1 MAEANYTKD
10 LHHEYQAEMRK
21 LLAERFLYFCLGVS
35 AVTLFQAVTTG
46 YSDVIQPLWRW
57 FLQGDQR
64 ELAEQIR
71 LPGREQWVNVGQT
84 ILDAII
90 YGSAAYLAWRGTLRG
105 KPLDKLAADLLQISG
120 AVGMVLYAVITRAP
134 SNSLSSVFIA
144 HLMACA
150 FMPWTWRQALRPVVP
165 LLVLNA
171 ILVTLFYGGWFDLKL
186 IPQKLVSILLSPL
199 IILPGVAVAFI
210 KHFASVE
217 RFRTRFL
224 EARYG
229 QMSQELTAA
238 RAIHDALF
246 PSTASTYGPLI
257 LDYRYTPK
265 KEIGGDYLFAR
276 AVPRPQPDGIASQ
289 NPSDV
294 LLHLVILDVTGHGI
308 SAALSVNRIHGEL
321 ERLYGEQPTISPR
334 QVMQALNR
342 YIELTMSAHA
352 IFVTGIVITI
362 DPAADSITY
371 SAGGHPPAFIRR
383 QSGKVE
389 QLATTGTVLGA
400 LLDADYHA
408 GQETTSF
415 YPGDSLIAYTDGA
428 IEATDAAGEQFG
440 VSGVAKAL
448 IAAPP
453 MANLATYVSNV
464 IDEFRIGPAGDDVL
478 VIELRRKV
486 KPLAEEHPPKLT
498 FVSAA

>member
-10 LHHEYQAEMRK
+10 LHHEYQAEVRK
-21 LLAERFLYFCLGVS
+21 LLAERFLYFCLGVAAI
-35 AVTLFQAVTTG
+35 AVFQAMTTG

-84 ILDAII
+84 LLDASI
-90 YGSAAYLAWRGTLRG
+90 YGTAAYLAWRGKLRG
-105 KPLDKLAADLLQISG
+105 KPLDKLAADLIQISG

-134 SNSLSSVFIA
+134 SNSLSSVFWA

-165 LLVLNA
+165 LVVLNA
-171 ILVTLFYGGWFDLKL
+171 MLVAIFYGGWFDLKL
-186 IPQKLVSILLSPL
+186 ISQKLVSILLSPL
-199 IILPGVAVAFI
+199 IILPGLAVAFI

-229 QMSQELTAA
+229 QMSRELTAA

-246 PSTASTYGPLI
+246 PATASTYGPLM
-257 LDYRYTPK
+257 LEYQYTPK

-276 AVPRPQPDGIASQ
+276 AVPRPATNGTAS
-289 NPSDV
+289 NDRSDV

-321 ERLYGEQPTISPR
+321 ERLYGEQPTIAPG

-352 IFVTGIVITI
+352 IFVTGIVVTI
-362 DPAADSITY
+362 DPAADTVTY
-371 SAGGHPPAFIRR
+371 SAGGHPPAFVRR
-383 QSGKVE
+383 QNGKVE

-400 LLDADYHA
+400 LADSDYHA
-408 GQETTSF
+408 GQESTNF

-440 VSGVAKAL
+440 ISGVAKAL

-453 MANLATYVSNV
+453 LANLATYVSSV
-464 IDEFRIGPAGDDVL
+464 VDQFRIGPAGDDVL

-486 KPLAEEHPPKLT
+486 KPLSEEHAAKLT
-498 FVSAA
+498 LVGAI